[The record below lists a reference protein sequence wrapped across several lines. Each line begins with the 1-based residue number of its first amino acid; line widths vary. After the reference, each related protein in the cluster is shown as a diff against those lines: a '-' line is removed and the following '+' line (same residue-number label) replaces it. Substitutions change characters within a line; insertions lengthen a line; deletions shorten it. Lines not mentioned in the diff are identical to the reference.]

1 MVFYLYVFRI
11 IVPNVKLLVILNE
24 IFKRMVVATFDNI
37 HLQYSD
43 LSIDFQ

>member
-24 IFKRMVVATFDNI
+24 IFKKMAVAIFDKS
-37 HLQYSD
+37 HL
-43 LSIDFQ
+43 